1 MDQIPSIISGN
12 VVRHML
18 IKNPAV
24 EFAGYSVPHPS
35 ENKIN
40 LRIQTY
46 STPCLSALYR
56 ALDDITDVCDHVLE
70 QIGKA
75 EVEDRR

>member
-1 MDQIPSIISGN
+1 M
-12 VVRHML
+12 
-18 IKNPAV
+18 KNPEV

-46 STPCLSALYR
+46 QTPCLSTLYQ
-56 ALDDITDVCDHVLE
+56 ALDDVTDVCDHVLE
-70 QIGKA
+70 EIGNA
-75 EVEDRR
+75 EKRFQPEDN

>member
-1 MDQIPSIISGN
+1 
-12 VVRHML
+12 ML

-46 STPCLSALYR
+46 NTPCLSALYR

-70 QIGKA
+70 QIDEA
-75 EVEDRR
+75 EKKFSG